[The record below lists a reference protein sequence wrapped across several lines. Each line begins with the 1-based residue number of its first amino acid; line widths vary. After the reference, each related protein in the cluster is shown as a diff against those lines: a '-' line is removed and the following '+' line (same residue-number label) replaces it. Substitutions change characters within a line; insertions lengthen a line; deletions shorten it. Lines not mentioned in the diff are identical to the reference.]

1 MRYFFESK
9 VEKKDVGY
17 TIQIPLMYGKYAI
30 REKSS
35 REISFWITISF
46 SASFIPRRR
55 AITRL

>member
-1 MRYFFESK
+1 MQDTPFRFL
-9 VEKKDVGY
+9 
-17 TIQIPLMYGKYAI
+17 LMYGKYAI